1 MRPLRISRRAPAL
14 VAVVSLLLAGGC
26 ASLLGLDEVTES
38 NGPGEEAGTE
48 TDATAD
54 VSSDTAKPDTSTTD
68 SGTDAPNDAPKDAP
82 RDVDADTKPVDA
94 GCGATIA
101 TDFGAVALPPQIT
114 TSTDGVSTIVF
125 DNMGVGGSRAAH
137 LTVPVGAKA
146 AEILVNIASLQTDG
160 ALQCAVTCSVD
171 VRLIQRGVN
180 AEVRLLTMEQSAGAP
195 NFVSLIHSNTF
206 TYFSRSGMGVEAPDL
221 GTTGNGVFTT
231 LSIDVSGNAA
241 PFTGKGSV
249 GATTNTKPIAF
260 DPTSA
265 RVGIAKVDT
274 DPVVEA
280 IFDNLVCRSHN

>member
-1 MRPLRISRRAPAL
+1 MRLLRFSRRAPAL

-48 TDATAD
+48 TDATTD
-54 VSSDTAKPDTSTTD
+54 VASDGPKPDGTTTD
-68 SGTDAPNDAPKDAP
+68 GGTDARADAPTDAP
-82 RDVDADTKPVDA
+82 RDVDADARPVDA
-94 GCGATIA
+94 GCGATIG
-101 TDFGAVALPPQIT
+101 TDFGAAALPPQIT
-114 TSTDGVSTIVF
+114 TSSDGASTIVF

-137 LTVPVGAKA
+137 LTVPMGSKT
-146 AEILVNIASLQTDG
+146 AELLVNIASLQTDG

-171 VRLIQRGVN
+171 VRLLQRGVN
-180 AEVRLLTMEQSAGAP
+180 AEVRLLTLEQSAGAP
-195 NFVSLIHSNTF
+195 NFVSLVHSNTS
-206 TYFSRSGMGVEAPDL
+206 TYFSRSGMALEAPDL
-221 GTTGNGVFTT
+221 GTTGNGAFTT

-249 GATTNTKPIAF
+249 GATTNTKALTF

-265 RVGIAKVDT
+265 RVGITKVDT